1 MLKHGIFDVA
11 VRESIE
17 PNKTLAKTLIPLLD
31 ARLVLYKTYL
41 KLDNQAKAQ
50 VGDDPVCQCF
60 IPSGPVDQE
69 RRGHTR
75 AAL

>member
-1 MLKHGIFDVA
+1 MLKHEIFDVT

-17 PNKTLAKTLIPLLD
+17 ANKTLAKTLIPLFD

-41 KLDNQAKAQ
+41 KLDNQAKAL
-50 VGDDPVCQCF
+50 VRDDPVCQCF
-60 IPSGPVDQE
+60 MPSGPVDQE